1 LLARLSRKSPKID
14 RSRVVGE
21 ITEISGDLKALSH
34 QLAVFTHPPTVV
46 SHDLLMHQNLDRF
59 LRQPLA
65 DAKVSQPVQPEPSR
79 LLDDR
84 ERTVMWL
91 RAPNRGVRA

>member
-1 LLARLSRKSPKID
+1 
-14 RSRVVGE
+14 VGE

-59 LRQPLA
+59 LRQPRDIAIVALRT
-65 DAKVSQPVQPEPSR
+65 VQPGTALSLSR
-79 LLDDR
+79 QA
-84 ERTVMWL
+84 V
-91 RAPNRGVRA
+91 AKSC